1 MENTDRP
8 QQQNKFSNWLKTSIT
23 ARMLM
28 LGFLIIIL
36 FMPLSYINSLIEE
49 KDRLYVKY
57 QSLKENNEDLVKELQ
72 LLQSQKETARTK
84 AEDILQRINDIESS
98 A

>member
-1 MENTDRP
+1 MAKISEK
-8 QQQNKFSNWLKTSIT
+8 QVLQSIE
-23 ARMLM
+23 ALEHK
-28 LGFLIIIL
+28 
-36 FMPLSYINSLIEE
+36 INSLIEE

-72 LLQSQKETARTK
+72 LLQSQKERARTK